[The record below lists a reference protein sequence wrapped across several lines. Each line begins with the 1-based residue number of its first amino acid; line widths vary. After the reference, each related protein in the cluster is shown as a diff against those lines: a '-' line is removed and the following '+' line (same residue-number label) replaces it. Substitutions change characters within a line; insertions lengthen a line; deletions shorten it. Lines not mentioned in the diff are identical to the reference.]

1 MVRAHRG
8 CDLQRVRVA
17 RAIIPRSAA
26 VSTAPANPT
35 LLAQPLGLPLWA
47 NQGSRPPPPGRRA
60 EAIPAPPWGDAR
72 RPAHLPSL
80 EKYSSLA
87 SPPRDL
93 GDESLQA
100 IIDVHPPL
108 RPRHFTVR
116 DRPIGQSSK
125 GDRFVWMRAEL
136 EQGSFSEMLMMAPG
150 FGSVRYPPALGN
162 PMYACASL
170 PSSTAPSHLPRVT

>member
-100 IIDVHPPL
+100 IIDVIA
-108 RPRHFTVR
+108 VR
-116 DRPIGQSSK
+116 LEG
-125 GDRFVWMRAEL
+125 GETLEAAVEGVVVWMRAEL
-136 EQGSFSEMLMMAPG
+136 QLCSFSEMLMMASG

-170 PSSTAPSHLPRVT
+170 PPSISPASHG